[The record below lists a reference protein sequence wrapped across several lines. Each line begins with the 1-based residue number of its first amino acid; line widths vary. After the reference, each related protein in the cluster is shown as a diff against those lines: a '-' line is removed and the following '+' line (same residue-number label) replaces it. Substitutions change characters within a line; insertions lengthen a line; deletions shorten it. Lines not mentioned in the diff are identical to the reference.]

1 MAQEIV
7 VLVTCPPT
15 EAESLASKLVEEE
28 LVACVNVIP
37 AITSIYRWKGEL
49 CKDSE
54 SLLLIKTHQ
63 NLWKRLENRVLELHS
78 YETPEIICV
87 PIEIGNQAYLDWL
100 NAQLKVVTG

>member
-7 VLVTCPPT
+7 VMVTCPPS
-15 EAESLASKLVEEE
+15 EAELLASKLVEEE

-37 AITSIYRWKGEL
+37 AITSIYRWKGEV
-49 CKDSE
+49 CKESE

-63 NLWKRLENRVLELHS
+63 NLWNLLESRVLELHS

-100 NAQLKVVTG
+100 NAQLKLVTE